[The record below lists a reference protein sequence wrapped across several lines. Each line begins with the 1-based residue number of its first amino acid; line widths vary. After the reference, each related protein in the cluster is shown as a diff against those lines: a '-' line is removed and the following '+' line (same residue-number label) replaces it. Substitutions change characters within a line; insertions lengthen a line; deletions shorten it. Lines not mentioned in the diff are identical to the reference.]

1 MYEISKWVDI
11 TQENVERIVSQE
23 MRDRVWNWLRIQP
36 KQKILYR
43 RMNESRREIIVFT
56 STGVAGI
63 CKDGEYVEWGRSS
76 SPSADGERWYM
87 AVKDDDGTSFF
98 DEDGDPMC
106 EHFGCFKK
114 AKWRNCDGRPTCGEF
129 SPL

>member
-1 MYEISKWVDI
+1 M
-11 TQENVERIVSQE
+11 
-23 MRDRVWNWLRIQP
+23 
-36 KQKILYR
+36 QKLANGWTSPR
-43 RMNESRREIIVFT
+43 RMSNASSLKRCETAFGIGSESNPSKNPVPQDERERTEIIVFT